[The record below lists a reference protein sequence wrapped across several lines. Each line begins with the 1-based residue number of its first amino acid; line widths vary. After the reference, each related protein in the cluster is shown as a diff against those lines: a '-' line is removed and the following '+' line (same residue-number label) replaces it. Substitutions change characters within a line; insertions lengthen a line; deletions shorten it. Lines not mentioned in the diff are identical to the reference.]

1 MTFSPLAMREVLGQ
15 KRQHQIWNQNFI
27 DCLLQIEGNL
37 TRDLL
42 GTQLGFRLL
51 PDIYSINLFKYE
63 LTLSIRDQS

>member
-1 MTFSPLAMREVLGQ
+1 MIFSLLAMRGIGAEETTPDLEPD
-15 KRQHQIWNQNFI
+15 FI